1 LYFKPLLKFIFIQ
14 LFIIFFFES
23 LFQLVNIS
31 KYFKPVISDL
41 DDISATK
48 YAEKDPIYG
57 YRLKKNSFIEEYQ
70 INSLGFRSNDFDR
83 KKNPNIIRI
92 FIVGGSATF
101 GSNSG
106 GNNLTYSGIL
116 QDLLNKISD
125 VNIEVINS
133 GVLGYSTWQTKLKVN
148 EIINYDPD
156 LIIFMDGFVDAVRAN
171 DLKLEEINTFVRDNN
186 KELYS
191 LSKDQNKF
199 LKYLLEN
206 SLLVSAVKEFANLYS
221 VDKKKESENILIN
234 RIDQQDSLSLKIKEF
249 KTKDN
254 IEEYISNIKKSDIK
268 ILILKKPWIIDSEL
282 IYNKYYKEVLAHDFI
297 RNIDKDFY
305 INSYQIIN
313 EILIDVVNS
322 NSLPF
327 IDLHQTYLEYQ
338 FEYPQMFFSDHY
350 HFNRYGNYLIAKKIA
365 SFLFENQYLLSD
377 ENILKSDPELIK
389 IESLNYW
396 VPNINTI
403 FLDNN
408 PLSISFEEQL
418 PKTYLHHN
426 EIKDWGYISSNTDQL
441 SLEINLNEPIKKFVF
456 YPRVFDKNS
465 FVKIKHNNDLLFE
478 INGKYNK
485 NSGIANFYNVNLNNN
500 IKKISIDMKNAQLWY
515 RDHYENIFFKIKDD

>member
-1 LYFKPLLKFIFIQ
+1 LI
-14 LFIIFFFES
+14 
-23 LFQLVNIS
+23 NIS
-31 KYFKPVISDL
+31 KYFKPVISDI
-41 DDISATK
+41 DEVSSTV

-57 YRLKKNSFIEEYQ
+57 YRLKKNITIEEYN
-70 INSLGFRSNDFDR
+70 INSLGFRSDEFDI
-83 KKNPNIIRI
+83 KKNLNTIRV

-101 GSNSG
+101 GSNAG
-106 GNNLTYSGIL
+106 ANNLTYSGIL

-191 LSKDQNKF
+191 LSKDQNKY
-199 LKYLLEN
+199 LNYLLEN
-206 SLLVSAVKEFANLYS
+206 SLLIRAVEEFANLYS
-221 VDKKKESENILIN
+221 IDNKKESENILIN

-268 ILILKKPWIIDSEL
+268 ILILKKPWIIDSEG
-282 IYNKYYKEVLAHDFI
+282 IYEKYYNGALSHDYI

-313 EILIDVVNS
+313 EILNDVINS

-338 FEYPQMFFSDHY
+338 FEYPQIFFTDY
-350 HFNRYGNYLIAKKIA
+350 FHFNRYGNYLIAKKIA
-365 SFLFENQYLLSD
+365 SFLYDNQYLLSD
-377 ENILKSDPELIK
+377 ENILKLDPELIE
-389 IESLNYW
+389 IDNLNYW
-396 VPNINTI
+396 QPNINTI
-403 FLDNN
+403 FLDNI

-426 EIKDWGYISSNTDQL
+426 EIKDWGYISSNTEQL
-441 SLEINLNEPIKKFVF
+441 SLEINLNELIKNFVF
-456 YPRVFDKNS
+456 YPRVFDENS
-465 FVKIKHNNDLLFE
+465 FVKIKDNNDLLFE
-478 INGKYNK
+478 LNGKYNK
-485 NSGIANFYNVNLNNN
+485 NSGIANFYNVNFNNN
-500 IKKISIDMKNAQLWY
+500 IKKITIEMKNAQLWY
-515 RDHYENIFFKIKDD
+515 RDHYENIFFKLKDD